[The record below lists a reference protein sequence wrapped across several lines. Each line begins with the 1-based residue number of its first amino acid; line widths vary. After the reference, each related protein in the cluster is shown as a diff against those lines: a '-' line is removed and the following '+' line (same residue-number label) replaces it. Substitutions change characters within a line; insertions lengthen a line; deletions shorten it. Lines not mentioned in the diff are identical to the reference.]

1 MTVSLIRSAMHTSA
15 SVPDTEASFA
25 ARLDNSRIM
34 RIVDAIV
41 MASLVV
47 FDCALVLAVPA
58 VVVMGASMKKQGK
71 QDKQIICSLQES
83 PRPA

>member
-1 MTVSLIRSAMHTSA
+1 MHTSA
-15 SVPDTEASFA
+15 SVPGTEASFA

-34 RIVDAIV
+34 LIVDALV

-47 FDCALVLAVPA
+47 FGCALVPAVPA
-58 VVVMGASMKKQGK
+58 VVVMAVVLKKQGK
-71 QDKQIICSLQES
+71 QIICTLQES